1 MNAVLVALLAWLALG
16 FEAGLKHTL
25 AIPWGK
31 LQAAP
36 GFVLP
41 LAVIIALCAP
51 GIQAL
56 WACMVLGLMMDL
68 TSPQPLVAGQIV
80 VLGPHALGF
89 LVAGQFV
96 LAVRGL
102 VLRRNPFTVVV
113 LSVIAGCIM
122 QIVVTALLTVHAA
135 LDSTQW
141 GAGAELGSRLLG
153 AVVTGGTA
161 LLVAL
166 LVLPMAPLL
175 GYSTGP
181 GRGSFMRR

>member
-1 MNAVLVALLAWLALG
+1 
-16 FEAGLKHTL
+16 
-25 AIPWGK
+25 
-31 LQAAP
+31 
-36 GFVLP
+36 
-41 LAVIIALCAP
+41 
-51 GIQAL
+51 
-56 WACMVLGLMMDL
+56 MMDL
-68 TSPQPLVAGQIV
+68 TSPQPLTTGQIV

-89 LVAGQFV
+89 LLAGQFV

-113 LSVIAGCIM
+113 LSVIAGCVM
-122 QIVVTALLTVHAA
+122 QIVVASLLTVHAA

-141 GAGAELGSRLLG
+141 GAGSALGSRLLG

-161 LLVAL
+161 LLVGL

-175 GYSTGP
+175 GYSSGL

>member
-1 MNAVLVALLAWLALG
+1 MSPVLVALLGWLALG

-31 LQAAP
+31 LEAAP

-41 LAVIIALCAP
+41 LAVVIALLAP
-51 GIQAL
+51 GVQAM
-56 WACMVLGLMMDL
+56 WACLLLGLMMDL
-68 TSPQPLVAGQIV
+68 TSPQPLVTGQIV

-122 QIVVTALLTVHAA
+122 EIVVTALLTVHAA
-135 LDSTQW
+135 IDRTQW
-141 GAGAELGSRLLG
+141 GAGSELGSRLLG

-175 GYSTGP
+175 GYSSGP
-181 GRGSFMRR
+181 GRGLSMRR